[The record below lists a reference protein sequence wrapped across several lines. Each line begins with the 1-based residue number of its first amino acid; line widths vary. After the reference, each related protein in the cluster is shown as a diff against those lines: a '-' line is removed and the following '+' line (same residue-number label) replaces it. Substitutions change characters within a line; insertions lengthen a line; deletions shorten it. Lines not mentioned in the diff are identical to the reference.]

1 MLGSSIAL
9 ARTVLSA
16 LAVTGLVVVFGDV
29 GEAAADIAVGP
40 GPTDYTAQQQPAP
53 GACHYRTAA
62 NGQILPDPN
71 CTPGAI
77 RPEGHPR
84 HARYH
89 DLTSPPCRRHDHR
102 RRRRSVPGLLVR
114 HRLRPRRG
122 GRGTRRGGGAD
133 PNENIN
139 GLLRQYFPQGTD
151 LLRPAYLAEVA
162 AELNNRPRKRCDFDS
177 PAQVLNRLLSQP
189 PQVTVASEP

>member
-77 RPEGHPR
+77 
-84 HARYH
+84 
-89 DLTSPPCRRHDHR
+89 SP
-102 RRRRSVPGLLVR
+102 
-114 HRLRPRRG
+114 
-122 GRGTRRGGGAD
+122 
-133 PNENIN
+133 
-139 GLLRQYFPQGTD
+139 
-151 LLRPAYLAEVA
+151 
-162 AELNNRPRKRCDFDS
+162 K
-177 PAQVLNRLLSQP
+177 
-189 PQVTVASEP
+189 VTQDTLDTTI